1 MNAPQPPRL
10 DHPFAAPPPPGEAL
24 AVAPGVLWIR
34 MPLPFA
40 LDHINL
46 WLLEESD
53 GWTVVDCGYGDAATR
68 GLWEMHF
75 ERTLGGL
82 PVRRIIVTHYHPDHL
97 GNARW
102 LMERFACPVVMTQ
115 AEFLTAHAV
124 LDQRATH
131 SHVDIC
137 ALFAAHGMAAD
148 FVAALAA
155 RGNAYRRGVPEAPL
169 GFRGILDGDDVV
181 AGGSPW
187 RVICGHGHSPDH
199 ASLHSTARGLL
210 ISGDMLLPRIST
222 NVSTSPSD
230 PDGDPLARFLDSI
243 AATAFLPPETLVLPS
258 HGLPFRGIALRVAQL
273 QTHHAD
279 RLAELQHA
287 VDVAAAPVSAADLV
301 PILFRRELDLQQRFF
316 AMGEA
321 IAHLNHLWHGAR
333 ISRCV
338 AADGAVR
345 FTTRKF
351 R

>member
-1 MNAPQPPRL
+1 MNAPHPPRL
-10 DHPFAAPPPPGEAL
+10 DHPFAAPPSPGEAL

-68 GLWEMHF
+68 ALWETHF
-75 ERTLGGL
+75 TRTLGEL
-82 PVRRIIVTHYHPDHL
+82 PVRRIIATHYHPDHL

-102 LMERFACPVVMTQ
+102 LMERFGCPVVMTQ

-124 LDQRATH
+124 LDQRTAH
-131 SHVDIC
+131 SHTDIC
-137 ALFAAHGMAAD
+137 ALFAAHGMAAE

-155 RGNAYRRGVPEAPL
+155 RGNAYRRGVPDAPL
-169 GFRGILDGDDVV
+169 SFHGILDGDDVV

-199 ASLHSTARGLL
+199 ASLHSAARGLL
-210 ISGDMLLPRIST
+210 VSGDMLLPRIST

-243 AATAFLPPETLVLPS
+243 ALTAMLPPETLVLPS

-279 RLAELQHA
+279 RLAELQDV
-287 VDVAAAPVSAADLV
+287 VDSAAAPVSAADLV

-321 IAHLNHLWHGAR
+321 IAHLNHLWHSAR
-333 ISRCV
+333 IRRSV
-338 AADGAVR
+338 AADGAIR
-345 FTTRKF
+345 FTTRNS